1 MKKVFAIFTIV
12 FAFTILS
19 AAQAGSASGSAQ
31 AGAGDQAAQ
40 KKASPKK
47 GAAGSTTLTG
57 CLSGP
62 NDEGVYELKSSK
74 KEVEVG
80 GLDDLSKHVGHKVR
94 LHGSWTKNGSDI
106 GEKESSESKGK
117 EEKGERH
124 FKVASID
131 HISDTCAAGA
141 AEKGEHHKKG
151 TSQPS
156 SAQAVTQSRRAQSSG
171 LRFSFPADAAPAA
184 FADQDIHR
192 ASARQS
198 AGAALWSVQF
208 RRSGR

>member
-1 MKKVFAIFTIV
+1 MKKVLAIFTMV
-12 FAFTILS
+12 FAFNVLS

-31 AGAGDQAAQ
+31 TGAGNEAT

-47 GAAGSTTLTG
+47 GATGSATLTG

-62 NDEGVYELKSSK
+62 NDEGAYELKSGK
-74 KEVEVG
+74 REVEVG

-94 LHGSWTKNGSDI
+94 LHGAWTKSSAEI
-106 GEKESSESKGK
+106 GEKENAGSEAKESK

-151 TSQPS
+151 
-156 SAQAVTQSRRAQSSG
+156 
-171 LRFSFPADAAPAA
+171 
-184 FADQDIHR
+184 
-192 ASARQS
+192 ASA
-198 AGAALWSVQF
+198 GTPPK
-208 RRSGR
+208 

>member
-1 MKKVFAIFTIV
+1 MKKVLAFFTIL
-12 FAFTILS
+12 FAFTLLS
-19 AAQAGSASGSAQ
+19 AAQTGSTPGSTGSAQ
-31 AGAGDQAAQ
+31 AGTGDQ
-40 KKASPKK
+40 SMDKK
-47 GAAGSTTLTG
+47 GSTKKGSAGSATLTG

-131 HISDTCAAGA
+131 HISDTCASGA

-156 SAQAVTQSRRAQSSG
+156 ATPKQ
-171 LRFSFPADAAPAA
+171 
-184 FADQDIHR
+184 
-192 ASARQS
+192 
-198 AGAALWSVQF
+198 
-208 RRSGR
+208 

>member
-1 MKKVFAIFTIV
+1 MNKIFAFFTIL
-12 FAFTILS
+12 FAFTFLS
-19 AAQAGSASGSAQ
+19 AAQTGSTPGSTGSAQ
-31 AGAGDQAAQ
+31 AGAGDQ
-40 KKASPKK
+40 SMDKK
-47 GAAGSTTLTG
+47 GSTKKGGAGSAMLTG
-57 CLSGP
+57 CLSRP

-106 GEKESSESKGK
+106 GEKEGSESKGK

-131 HISDTCAAGA
+131 HISDTCPAGA

-151 TSQPS
+151 ASTSQPS
-156 SAQAVTQSRRAQSSG
+156 TPPKQ
-171 LRFSFPADAAPAA
+171 
-184 FADQDIHR
+184 
-192 ASARQS
+192 
-198 AGAALWSVQF
+198 
-208 RRSGR
+208 

>member
-1 MKKVFAIFTIV
+1 MKKVLAIFTMV
-12 FAFTILS
+12 FAFTLLS
-19 AAQAGSASGSAQ
+19 AAQAGSASSGAQ
-31 AGAGDQAAQ
+31 AGAGDQATQ
-40 KKASPKK
+40 KKTSPNK
-47 GAAGSTTLTG
+47 GAAGSATLTG

-62 NDEGVYELKSSK
+62 NDEGVYELKNGK

-131 HISDTCAAGA
+131 HVSDTCPAGA
-141 AEKGEHHKKG
+141 AEKGEHHKKEAG
-151 TSQPS
+151 TPPKQ
-156 SAQAVTQSRRAQSSG
+156 
-171 LRFSFPADAAPAA
+171 
-184 FADQDIHR
+184 
-192 ASARQS
+192 
-198 AGAALWSVQF
+198 
-208 RRSGR
+208 

>member
-1 MKKVFAIFTIV
+1 MKKLLASLTIL

-19 AAQAGSASGSAQ
+19 AALPGNAPGSARSAQ
-31 AGAGDQAAQ
+31 AGAGDQSTE
-40 KKASPKK
+40 KKAAPKK
-47 GAAGSTTLTG
+47 GAGGGAMLTG

-62 NDEGVYELKSSK
+62 NDEGVYELKSGK

-94 LHGSWTKNGSDI
+94 LHGAWTKSGADI
-106 GEKESSESKGK
+106 GEKESSENKGKEEK

-131 HISDTCAAGA
+131 HISDTCPAGA

-151 TSQPS
+151 SGTSQPS
-156 SAQAVTQSRRAQSSG
+156 TPPK
-171 LRFSFPADAAPAA
+171 L
-184 FADQDIHR
+184 
-192 ASARQS
+192 
-198 AGAALWSVQF
+198 
-208 RRSGR
+208 

>member
-1 MKKVFAIFTIV
+1 MKKVLAIFTMV

-19 AAQAGSASGSAQ
+19 GAQAGSTSGSAQ
-31 AGAGDQAAQ
+31 TGAGDEAAQ
-40 KKASPKK
+40 KKAPPKK
-47 GAAGSTTLTG
+47 GAAGSATLTG

-62 NDEGVYELKSSK
+62 NDEGAYELKSGK

-94 LHGSWTKNGSDI
+94 LHGAWAKSGAEI
-106 GEKESSESKGK
+106 GEKENAASEAKEGK

-131 HISDTCAAGA
+131 HISDTCPAGA

-151 TSQPS
+151 EPGTPPKQ
-156 SAQAVTQSRRAQSSG
+156 
-171 LRFSFPADAAPAA
+171 
-184 FADQDIHR
+184 
-192 ASARQS
+192 
-198 AGAALWSVQF
+198 
-208 RRSGR
+208 

>member
-1 MKKVFAIFTIV
+1 MKKVFAIFTMI
-12 FAFTILS
+12 FAFTLLS
-19 AAQAGSASGSAQ
+19 AGQVGSASGGAQ
-31 AGAGDQAAQ
+31 AGAGDQGTQ

-47 GAAGSTTLTG
+47 GAAGSATLTG

-62 NDEGVYELKSSK
+62 NDEGVYELKSGK

-124 FKVASID
+124 LKVASID

-141 AEKGEHHKKG
+141 AEKGEHHKKEAG
-151 TSQPS
+151 TPPKQ
-156 SAQAVTQSRRAQSSG
+156 
-171 LRFSFPADAAPAA
+171 
-184 FADQDIHR
+184 
-192 ASARQS
+192 
-198 AGAALWSVQF
+198 
-208 RRSGR
+208 

>member
-1 MKKVFAIFTIV
+1 MHKLFTLFTV
-12 FAFTILS
+12 LFAFTLLS
-19 AAQAGSASGSAQ
+19 AAQAGSTSGSTGSAQ
-31 AGAGDQAAQ
+31 AGASDQATE
-40 KKASPKK
+40 KKAAPKK
-47 GAAGSTTLTG
+47 GAGGATLTG

-62 NDEGVYELKSSK
+62 NDEGAYELKSGK

-94 LHGSWTKNGSDI
+94 LHGSWTKSGADI

-131 HISDTCAAGA
+131 HISDTCPAAA

-151 TSQPS
+151 ASQPS
-156 SAQAVTQSRRAQSSG
+156 TPPKQ
-171 LRFSFPADAAPAA
+171 
-184 FADQDIHR
+184 
-192 ASARQS
+192 
-198 AGAALWSVQF
+198 
-208 RRSGR
+208 

>member
-1 MKKVFAIFTIV
+1 MKKLFACLTILFAI
-12 FAFTILS
+12 AFLS
-19 AAQAGSASGSAQ
+19 AAQTAGASSNGQ
-31 AGAGDQAAQ
+31 AGATDQATE
-40 KKASPKK
+40 KKAAPKK
-47 GAAGSTTLTG
+47 GAGGATLTG

-62 NDEGVYELKSSK
+62 NDEGVYELKSGK

-94 LHGSWTKNGSDI
+94 LHGAWTKSSAEI
-106 GEKESSESKGK
+106 GEKENAGSEAKESK

-151 TSQPS
+151 
-156 SAQAVTQSRRAQSSG
+156 
-171 LRFSFPADAAPAA
+171 
-184 FADQDIHR
+184 
-192 ASARQS
+192 ASA
-198 AGAALWSVQF
+198 GTPPK
-208 RRSGR
+208 